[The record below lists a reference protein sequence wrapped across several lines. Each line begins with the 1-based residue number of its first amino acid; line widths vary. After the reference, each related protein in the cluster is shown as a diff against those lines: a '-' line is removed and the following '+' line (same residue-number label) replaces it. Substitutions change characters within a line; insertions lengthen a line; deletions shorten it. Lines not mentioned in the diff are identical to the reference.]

1 MEDVMSILF
10 LFGAGIIIGYTLY
23 HHFWSIKM
31 GNHPYLSIER
41 VKKLKTRKEMKD
53 ARKQKNR

>member
-1 MEDVMSILF
+1 MSILF
-10 LFGAGIIIGYTLY
+10 LIGAGIIIGYTLY
-23 HHFWSIKM
+23 YNFWSIEM
-31 GNHPYLSIER
+31 GKHPYLSIER

>member
-1 MEDVMSILF
+1 MSILF